1 MAFGTYKHT
10 LASARLCPHEFMI
23 VYFQATCPRYSLR
36 VRVGIVGSAGFC
48 SQIHFRLN
56 PGPFLGAVSVEQ
68 CFPRI
73 PNFGHSVLTQETFK
87 VAQADDLVPRS
98 FEIPCRFVFLNAGFR
113 SCYCRR
119 RRRHRRC
126 CVGVDNVVVLTVK
139 PLNHIVPW
147 TSLWP
152 RSCWGRDKR
161 PWPPTWTKCGSSSR
175 RHRCLGPDSPIRC
188 GYVAKKTWGWWH
200 PTGIIFIYNIYIYI
214 HMYINYIYVY
224 VYVCIHI
231 YIYVFNFQMKNSY
244 THF

>member
-1 MAFGTYKHT
+1 MSDRTRDHRSAYMPRLESHYGIWHIQTHT
-10 LASARLCPHEFMI
+10 RKRAPVSTWVYDSLLSGFLSKVQPTGQSGDRWKCRILFTNSFSAESRAL
-23 VYFQATCPRYSLR
+23 PRGCFSWA
-36 VRVGIVGSAGFC
+36 VFSTH
-48 SQIHFRLN
+48 SKFRPQVIN
-56 PGPFLGAVSVEQ
+56 G
-68 CFPRI
+68 
-73 PNFGHSVLTQETFK
+73 VLMQETFK

-98 FEIPCRFVFLNAGFR
+98 FEIPCRFVVFLNAGFR

-126 CVGVDNVVVLTVK
+126 CGVGVDNVVVLTVK

-200 PTGIIFIYNIYIYI
+200 PTGIIFI
-214 HMYINYIYVY
+214 
-224 VYVCIHI
+224 
-231 YIYVFNFQMKNSY
+231 
-244 THF
+244 